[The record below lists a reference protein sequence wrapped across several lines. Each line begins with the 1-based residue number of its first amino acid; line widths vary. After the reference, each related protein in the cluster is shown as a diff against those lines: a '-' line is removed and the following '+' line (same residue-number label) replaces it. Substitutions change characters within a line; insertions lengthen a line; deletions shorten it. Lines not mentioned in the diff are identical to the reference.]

1 MDSTQIARELF
12 TRPVIPALRGR
23 IQFRHCLWAST
34 PGRIVAGRV
43 GRNSDRLRNRAPRCE
58 GIFLPNTQQSSTPGD
73 ATSGKFAMDDSL
85 RTSSIVVVAKE
96 QVSCPLGE
104 ESAIL
109 NLKNSVYY
117 GLDPVGARVWTLL
130 QQPRSVGE
138 LRDTLLSEY
147 DVEAR
152 RCEQDLL
159 ALLETM
165 RIEGLI
171 EVRSVSAV

>member
-1 MDSTQIARELF
+1 MDR
-12 TRPVIPALRGR
+12 
-23 IQFRHCLWAST
+23 
-34 PGRIVAGRV
+34 
-43 GRNSDRLRNRAPRCE
+43 
-58 GIFLPNTQQSSTPGD
+58 
-73 ATSGKFAMDDSL
+73 SL
-85 RTSSIVVVAKE
+85 RTSSIVVATKE

-104 ESAIL
+104 ESAVL

-117 GLDPVGARVWTLL
+117 GLDSVGARVWTLL
-130 QQPRSVGE
+130 QQPRSVSE

-165 RIEGLI
+165 RNEGLI
-171 EVRSVSAV
+171 EIRSVSAV

>member
-1 MDSTQIARELF
+1 MAGCGT
-12 TRPVIPALRGR
+12 ALRGVR
-23 IQFRHCLWAST
+23 AFLSPEYRAVRERRVT
-34 PGRIVAGRV
+34 PT
-43 GRNSDRLRNRAPRCE
+43 GRN
-58 GIFLPNTQQSSTPGD
+58 
-73 ATSGKFAMDDSL
+73 FAMDGSL
-85 RTSSIVVVAKE
+85 RTSSIVVMAKE

-117 GLDPVGARVWTLL
+117 GLDSVGARVWTLL

-159 ALLETM
+159 TLLETM
-165 RIEGLI
+165 RLEGLI